1 MCLAV
6 PHKIEAL
13 NGDGTA
19 EASAGPV
26 RRTIHVDFLDSPAVG
41 DLVLVHAGFAI
52 EKVKEEDSAELERLW
67 DAIRENA
74 GHDGTLPF

>member
-6 PHKIEAL
+6 PHRIEKL

-19 EASAGPV
+19 VAAAGPV
-26 RRTIHVDFLDSPAVG
+26 RRSIHVDFLDSPAVG

-52 EKVKEEDSAELERLW
+52 EKVREQDSKELEQLW
-67 DAIRENA
+67 DQIREGA
-74 GHDGTLPF
+74 GDDGALPF